1 MASDTIDARP
11 AGARVERYRQAERAL
26 WAHYGL
32 NPAERWV
39 ELKQPPARLRLLET
53 GSGAPVLFVH
63 GTAGPGSWPALIREL
78 RGFRCLVLDRPGWGL
93 SSAVDFVGHEYQAL
107 VADMLRGVLD
117 GLGLER
123 AHVVG
128 GSIGDVWA
136 LRLAARHPA
145 RVNRVVLLGGGPVV
159 PQVRV
164 PPVIRLIASP
174 AGALMVRMPANPQRV
189 RSILRNSGHGASLDA
204 GRFPESFIDWR
215 VALER
220 DTHSMR
226 NEREMVRAVVRGNNW
241 RPGLTFDDAELA
253 AIERPTM
260 CVYGTADPVGTADLW
275 RHVTELVPRGK
286 LVVLNGLGHQPWLD
300 DPSGVAAEVDGF
312 LADGSGPA

>member
-1 MASDTIDARP
+1 
-11 AGARVERYRQAERAL
+11 
-26 WAHYGL
+26 
-32 NPAERWV
+32 
-39 ELKQPPARLRLLET
+39 
-53 GSGAPVLFVH
+53 
-63 GTAGPGSWPALIREL
+63 
-78 RGFRCLVLDRPGWGL
+78 
-93 SSAVDFVGHEYQAL
+93 
-107 VADMLRGVLD
+107 
-117 GLGLER
+117 
-123 AHVVG
+123 
-128 GSIGDVWA
+128 
-136 LRLAARHPA
+136 
-145 RVNRVVLLGGGPVV
+145 VVLLGGGPVV
-159 PQVRV
+159 PPVRV

-189 RSILRNSGHGASLDA
+189 RSIMRKSGHGASLDA

-275 RHVTELVPRGK
+275 RHVTELVPQGK
-286 LVVLNGLGHQPWLD
+286 LVVLNGLGHHPWLD

-312 LADGSGPA
+312 LADGSGAA

>member
-1 MASDTIDARP
+1 MASNTIAARP
-11 AGARVERYRQAERAL
+11 AGTRVERYRQAERAL

-39 ELKQPPARLRLLET
+39 ELKQPPARLRLLEA

-63 GTAGPGSWPALIREL
+63 GTAGPGSWPALVREL

-93 SSAVDFVGHEYQAL
+93 SSAVGFAGHEYQAL

-117 GLGLER
+117 GLGLDR

-204 GRFPESFIDWR
+204 GRFPEPFIDWR

-226 NEREMVRAVVRGNNW
+226 NEREMGPRRRAR
-241 RPGLTFDDAELA
+241 EQLA
-253 AIERPTM
+253 ARAHLRRRRTRRDRA
-260 CVYGTADPVGTADLW
+260 ADDVRV
-275 RHVTELVPRGK
+275 RHRR
-286 LVVLNGLGHQPWLD
+286 
-300 DPSGVAAEVDGF
+300 PSGYRRSLAARHRAGAPRKARRAQRAWPPS
-312 LADGSGPA
+312 LAR

>member
-1 MASDTIDARP
+1 ML
-11 AGARVERYRQAERAL
+11 RA
-26 WAHYGL
+26 
-32 NPAERWV
+32 
-39 ELKQPPARLRLLET
+39 
-53 GSGAPVLFVH
+53 
-63 GTAGPGSWPALIREL
+63 
-78 RGFRCLVLDRPGWGL
+78 VLDRP
-93 SSAVDFVGHEYQAL
+93 AL
-107 VADMLRGVLD
+107 D
-117 GLGLER
+117 R

-164 PPVIRLIASP
+164 PPIIRLIASP
-174 AGALMVRMPANPQRV
+174 AGALMVRVPAKPQRV
-189 RSILRNSGHGASLDA
+189 RSILRKNGHGASLDA

-220 DTHSMR
+220 DTPSMR

-253 AIERPTM
+253 AIEQPAI
-260 CVYGTADPVGTADLW
+260 CVYGTAEPVGTAEIW
-275 RHVTELVPRGK
+275 RH
-286 LVVLNGLGHQPWLD
+286 
-300 DPSGVAAEVDGF
+300 
-312 LADGSGPA
+312 